1 MFTGLISEMGIVE
14 ACERT
19 DDGARISF
27 AARETAHE
35 LEVGDSVAVNGV
47 CLTAVNVGDGKF
59 SVEAMN
65 QTLSASGLDEAGE
78 GDRVNLEL
86 PLRASDRVGG
96 HFVQG
101 HVDGV
106 GSVLSVEPDGFARRI
121 KVTADSKIMGCLAD
135 RGSVAVNGVSLTVS
149 DIDENSFEVSL
160 IPETL
165 QKTNLGDLKPEN
177 TVNVEVDMLAK
188 YVSRIMDG
196 KR

>member
-1 MFTGLISEMGIVE
+1 MFTGLISEMGNVDS
-14 ACERT
+14 CERT
-19 DDGARISF
+19 DDGARITF
-27 AARETAHE
+27 TARETAHE

-65 QTLSASGLDEAGE
+65 QTLSASSFDAVKE
-78 GDRVNLEL
+78 GDKVNLEL
-86 PLRASDRVGG
+86 PLRASDRIGG

-106 GSVLSVEPDGFARRI
+106 GSVLSVEHDGFARRMKI
-121 KVTADSKIMGCLAD
+121 SADLEIMGYLAD

-149 DIDENSFEVSL
+149 DIEEKSFEVSL

-165 QKTNLGDLKPEN
+165 QETNLGDLKEEN
-177 TVNVEVDMLAK
+177 QVNVEVDMLAK
-188 YVSRIMDG
+188 YVSRLIVR
-196 KR
+196 KS